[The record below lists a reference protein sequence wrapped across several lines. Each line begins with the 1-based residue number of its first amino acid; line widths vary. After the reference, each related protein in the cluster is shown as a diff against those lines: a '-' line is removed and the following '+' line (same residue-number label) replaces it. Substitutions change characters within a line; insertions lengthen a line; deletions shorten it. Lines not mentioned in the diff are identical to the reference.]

1 MTVADGGL
9 TVAGTIATGDIEI
22 TSTNRDSLHIRRNS
36 SGGDAGINFEN
47 TSGNLA
53 QIYAMS
59 TGDVVID
66 AVADITLDAA
76 GDQIRFKDAGTEI
89 GHINMDSS
97 NLTIRSTVSDKDII
111 FTGNDGGVSITAL
124 TLDMSEAGKATF
136 NNGIVSN
143 AGIVVDNITIDGT
156 EIDLSSGD
164 LTLDVAGTIY
174 LDADG
179 GSVAFLDGG
188 TTIGSFA
195 NISSNFSISS
205 AVSDQDLIFKGND
218 GGSTITALT
227 LDMSEAGAAT
237 FNDKII
243 ATELDISGNVDI
255 DGTLETDNLTV
266 GGAQGSDGQVLTS
279 TGSGVGW
286 ESVSAGTTTLDGL
299 SEAKHGGGSGD
310 FAGSILISHDG
321 TTGTLDNALYNTGY
335 GYEVFDKITSGDS
348 NTAIGF
354 QAAYDLTSSSNN
366 TLVGRLAGANVSTG
380 GNHTLIGY
388 SAGDAISDSVHNTAV
403 GYEAQGA
410 SNGNYNTAIGDRAL
424 HATNG
429 GDDNTAIGSRAHYGT
444 ANSATRNTVVGVSA
458 MEGATTGSYNSALGV
473 RALYLNSSGTENVAA
488 GYLCMDANT
497 TGSYNVAYGTNALG
511 GNETGANNVAIGHE
525 SLMAYT
531 GGDNVAIGYRA
542 GKAATQSRCTYI
554 GYDAGTAQNGS
565 ADNMAIGYMALS
577 RQTTGANG
585 NIAIG
590 NYTGRAVVSSAS
602 TSQLLAIG
610 HNVANNASAALAGYQ
625 NCFVGYNIA
634 SASGLAGAF
643 RNTVLGANAVS
654 DLSTGDNNTAV
665 GNNAGHEVTSG
676 GNNFFV
682 GYNTGTS
689 SSPGGA
695 ITTGNNEGVL
705 GNSDVSKINVQ
716 VALTVASDERDKTDF
731 NNLDL
736 GLAFVN
742 QLQPVTY
749 KWDKRSKY
757 LPRDEDGEIT
767 DRDITKVTPDGTHKE
782 SWLDVGF
789 KAQAVNTLEESSGYK
804 ISDETNLTVSL
815 SGDGNHYG
823 LQYEKFIPIL
833 VKALQEAD
841 DKIDALETRIKTLE
855 DA

>member
-1 MTVADGGL
+1 MALTKVSRSLLNTGVADSSDATAISIDSSENVTLAGDIALADGKKIKFGDSTDYHISHNANGVTYVAGGTVEHNANTWRIKNLAGTETIFNAVADGAVTLYYDNSSRLYTHTSGVKLDEHLYLVDSKKIFLGTGDDLSIYHDGSNSYIEDSGTGDLYLSAADNFIVRKYGGSEVMIKGTADGAAELYYDDSKKLETVTGGVTVTGTLTATSLAGNVTTAAQTAITSLGTLTTLTVDNVIINGTTIGHTDDTDLMTVADGGL

-76 GDQIRFKDAGTEI
+76 GDQIRFKDAVTEI

-97 NLTIRSTVSDKDII
+97 NLTIRSTISDKDII
-111 FTGNDGGVSITAL
+111 FTGNDGGVS
-124 TLDMSEAGKATF
+124 
-136 NNGIVSN
+136 
-143 AGIVVDNITIDGT
+143 
-156 EIDLSSGD
+156 
-164 LTLDVAGTIY
+164 
-174 LDADG
+174 
-179 GSVAFLDGG
+179 
-188 TTIGSFA
+188 
-195 NISSNFSISS
+195 
-205 AVSDQDLIFKGND
+205 
-218 GGSTITALT
+218 ITALT

-511 GNETGANNVAIGHE
+511 GNETGANNVAI
-525 SLMAYT
+525 
-531 GGDNVAIGYRA
+531 
-542 GKAATQSRCTYI
+542 
-554 GYDAGTAQNGS
+554 
-565 ADNMAIGYMALS
+565 
-577 RQTTGANG
+577 
-585 NIAIG
+585 
-590 NYTGRAVVSSAS
+590 
-602 TSQLLAIG
+602 
-610 HNVANNASAALAGYQ
+610 
-625 NCFVGYNIA
+625 
-634 SASGLAGAF
+634 
-643 RNTVLGANAVS
+643 
-654 DLSTGDNNTAV
+654 
-665 GNNAGHEVTSG
+665 
-676 GNNFFV
+676 
-682 GYNTGTS
+682 
-689 SSPGGA
+689 
-695 ITTGNNEGVL
+695 
-705 GNSDVSKINVQ
+705 
-716 VALTVASDERDKTDF
+716 
-731 NNLDL
+731 
-736 GLAFVN
+736 
-742 QLQPVTY
+742 
-749 KWDKRSKY
+749 
-757 LPRDEDGEIT
+757 
-767 DRDITKVTPDGTHKE
+767 
-782 SWLDVGF
+782 
-789 KAQAVNTLEESSGYK
+789 
-804 ISDETNLTVSL
+804 
-815 SGDGNHYG
+815 
-823 LQYEKFIPIL
+823 
-833 VKALQEAD
+833 
-841 DKIDALETRIKTLE
+841 
-855 DA
+855 